1 MAKNLASFLPKSSLE
16 NSFSDELLNSFLNAI
31 SERGLSLYE
40 AQEEAL
46 LALFNGDNVI
56 LNTPT
61 GSGKSLVAEALHFDA
76 MGRGEVSVYTCPIKA
91 LVNEKFL
98 NLCREFGAENVGM
111 MTGDA
116 TVNGTAPIICCT
128 AEILSNRALREG
140 HLLNVKHVVMD
151 EFHYYSDRERGM
163 AWQIPL
169 LELSEARFL
178 LMSATLGEMDFFA
191 SELEKLNHRKTSVV
205 MSAFRP
211 VPLDYNYRETP
222 LLETLD
228 DLLKL
233 NRSPVYVVCF
243 TQANAAETAQDLL
256 SVDFCDKE
264 HKAKIASE
272 LQDVKFTSPYGKDI
286 QRLLKHGVGVHH
298 AGLLPKYRVL
308 VEKLAQKGLL
318 KIICGTDTLGVGVNV
333 PIRTVLLTQLCKF
346 DGEKTAIL
354 SSRDFH
360 QICGRAGRKGFDD
373 QGYVVALAPEHVI
386 ENRKI
391 EEKIKADPKKAKKLV
406 KKTPP
411 TRGYVHWDQNTFERL
426 IKSQPEPLQ
435 SRFQISHSLVLNVL
449 SRKQEPCVSLRTL
462 IQKSHESEQAKRS
475 HRLKAFKLFRS
486 LLDRQLLEITS
497 EKTLR
502 VNVDLQEDFSLNHA
516 LSLYLLDTLKH
527 LDPLSQTYALDV
539 LTLVESI
546 VENPEVILRRQ
557 LDRVKT
563 IAMGEMKAAGM
574 EYEERIEELE
584 KLEHPKPLRDFIYS
598 TFNEFSEK
606 HPWVG
611 NDNIR
616 PKSVA
621 REMFENYFSFAE
633 YIKEYDLQRGE
644 GLLLRYLS
652 EVTKVLL
659 QTVPDAAKTEAVD
672 DVAEYFVN
680 MLKGIDSSL
689 VDEWLKMQGQPVLEA
704 FDQRSIESLAQSRA
718 AEAAEKA
725 KALRQISVQ
734 IRNAIF
740 SFVRAL
746 SVRDVASALEVVPAS
761 DPEAAKNLQVELES
775 FLKERSIRIDFAARV
790 AENTIFDKDSEPG
803 YWVITQKI
811 IDSLEYNDTT
821 LEFVFDQAKTF
832 ESRAMVLH
840 FRRWVA

>member
-1 MAKNLASFLPKSSLE
+1 MARTLSEFLSTKNE
-16 NSFSDELLNSFLNAI
+16 SDLLDAFLNGV
-31 SERGLSLYE
+31 SERGLTLYD

-46 LALFNGDNVI
+46 LSLFNGDNVI

-61 GSGKSLVAEALHFDA
+61 GSGKSLVAEALHFHA
-76 MGRGEVSVYTCPIKA
+76 MGKNEISYYTCPIKA

-98 NLCREFGAENVGM
+98 NLCKEFGAQNVGM

-116 TVNGTAPIICCT
+116 TVNGDAPIICCT

-140 HLLNVKHVVMD
+140 AKLNVKHVVMD
-151 EFHYYSDRERGM
+151 EFHYYSDRDRGI

-169 LELSEARFL
+169 LELKNTRFL

-191 SELEKLNHRKTSVV
+191 KELTKLNGKQTAVVTS
-205 MSAFRP
+205 AIRP
-211 VPLDYNYRETP
+211 VPLEFTYRETP
-222 LLETLD
+222 LHETLD
-228 DLLKL
+228 DLLKV

-243 TQANAAETAQDLL
+243 TQANAAETAQSLL
-256 SVDFCDKE
+256 SIDFCDKE
-264 HKAKIASE
+264 HKAKITAE
-272 LQDVKFTSPYGKDI
+272 LHEIKFSSPYGKDV
-286 QRLLKHGVGVHH
+286 QRLLKHGVGIHH

-346 DGEKTAIL
+346 DGEKTAVL

-360 QICGRAGRKGFDD
+360 QITGRAGRKGFDD
-373 QGYVVALAPEHVI
+373 QGYVVALAPEHMI
-386 ENRKI
+386 ENKKI

-406 KKTPP
+406 KRSPP
-411 TRGYVHWDQNTFERL
+411 TRGYVHWDQATFERL
-426 IKSQPEPLQ
+426 IKSQPEPLV
-435 SRFQISHSLVLNVL
+435 SKFNINHSIVLNVL
-449 SRKQEPCVSLRTL
+449 SRKEKPCESLKTL
-462 IQKSHESEQAKRS
+462 IKSSHENDQQKRT

-486 LLDRQLLEITS
+486 LLDRQLLEIQDG
-497 EKTLR
+497 TLR
-502 VNVDLQEDFSLNHA
+502 VNIDLQEDFSLNHA

-527 LDPLSQTYALDV
+527 LDPSSGTYALDL

-546 VENPEVILRRQ
+546 IENPEVILRRQ
-557 LDRVKT
+557 LDHVKT
-563 IAMGEMKAAGM
+563 IAMSEMKAAGM
-574 EYEERIEELE
+574 EYEERIEELD
-584 KLEHPKPLRDFIYS
+584 KLEHPKPMRDFIYS

-611 NDNIR
+611 TDNIK

-672 DVAEYFVN
+672 DVSEYFIG
-680 MLKGIDSSL
+680 MLKAIDSSL
-689 VDEWLKMQGQPVLEA
+689 LDEWLRLQNRPAGSA
-704 FDQRSIESLAQSRA
+704 FVD
-718 AEAAEKA
+718 EAAAKFRANEAVEKA
-725 KALRQISVQ
+725 RALRQLTVQ
-734 IRNAIF
+734 IRNAVF
-740 SFVRAL
+740 SFVREISNNDLDQARTAVPFKENSSEAL
-746 SVRDVASALEVVPAS
+746 RAVEIQLKSYF
-761 DPEAAKNLQVELES
+761 EAHG
-775 FLKERSIRIDFAARV
+775 RIRTDFAAR
-790 AENTIFDKDSEPG
+790 ASENTIIDKVSEPG
-803 YWVITQKI
+803 FWVVTQRL
-811 IDSLEYNDTT
+811 IDTNEMNDGVI
-821 LEFVFDQAKTF
+821 EFEFDQAATY
-832 ESRAMVLH
+832 ESGEMVLR
-840 FRRWVA
+840 FRELKI

>member
-1 MAKNLASFLPKSSLE
+1 MARTLSDFLSSKNESDFL
-16 NSFSDELLNSFLNAI
+16 DAFLSGV
-31 SERGLSLYE
+31 SERGLTLYE

-46 LALFNGDNVI
+46 LSIFNGDNVI

-61 GSGKSLVAEALHFDA
+61 GSGKSLVAEALHFHA
-76 MGRGEVSVYTCPIKA
+76 MGRNEISYYTCPIKA

-98 NLCREFGAENVGM
+98 NLCREFGAQNVGM

-116 TVNGTAPIICCT
+116 TVNGDAPIICCT

-140 HLLNVKHVVMD
+140 EKLNVKHVVMD
-151 EFHYYSDRERGM
+151 EFHYYSDRDRGI

-169 LELSEARFL
+169 LELKSTRFL

-191 SELEKLNHRKTSVV
+191 EKLTQLNGKQTSVV
-205 MSAFRP
+205 TSLTRP
-211 VPLDYNYRETP
+211 VPLEFAYREIP
-222 LLETLD
+222 LHETLD
-228 DLLKL
+228 ELLKL

-243 TQANAAETAQDLL
+243 TQANASETAQSLL
-256 SVDFCDKE
+256 SIDFCDKE
-264 HKAKIASE
+264 HKAKISLE
-272 LQDVKFTSPYGKDI
+272 LKDIKFSSPYGKDI
-286 QRLLKHGVGVHH
+286 QRLLKHGVGIHH

-346 DGEKTAIL
+346 DGEKTTIL

-360 QICGRAGRKGFDD
+360 QITGRAGRKGFDD
-373 QGYVVALAPEHVI
+373 QGYVVALAPEHMI
-386 ENRKI
+386 ENKKI

-406 KKTPP
+406 KRSPP
-411 TRGYVHWDQNTFERL
+411 TRGYVHWDQSTFERL
-426 IKSQPEPLQ
+426 IKSQPEPLV
-435 SRFQISHSLVLNVL
+435 SKFNVSHSLVLNVL
-449 SRKQEPCVSLRTL
+449 SRKEKPCDSLKNL
-462 IQKSHESEQAKRS
+462 IKNSHETDSLKRT

-486 LLDRQLLEITS
+486 LLDRQLLEIEGGS
-497 EKTLR
+497 LR

-527 LDPLSQTYALDV
+527 LDPSSGTYALDL

-546 VENPEVILRRQ
+546 IENPDIILRRQ

-563 IAMGEMKAAGM
+563 IAMSEMKAAGV
-574 EYEERIEELE
+574 EYDERIEELE
-584 KLEHPKPLRDFIYS
+584 KLEHPKPMRDFIYS

-611 NDNIR
+611 TDNIR

-672 DVAEYFVN
+672 DVSEYFIG
-680 MLKGIDSSL
+680 MLKAIDSSL
-689 VDEWLKMQGQPVLEA
+689 LDEWLKLQGKPAIEA
-704 FDQRSIESLAQSRA
+704 FDHESAAKLRA
-718 AEAAEKA
+718 SDAAEKA
-725 KALRQISVQ
+725 RALRQMTVQ
-734 IRNAIF
+734 IRNAVF

-746 SVRDVASALEVVPAS
+746 SLNDLDQARTIVPFKDDS
-761 DPEAAKNLQVELES
+761 VEGVKVFEAALRAYFEEHGT
-775 FLKERSIRIDFAARV
+775 IRTDFAAR
-790 AENTIFDKDSEPG
+790 ASENTIIDKESEPG
-803 YWVITQKI
+803 FWVITQRI
-811 IDSLEYNDTT
+811 IDTNELNDGVI
-821 LEFVFDQAKTF
+821 EFEFDQAATY
-832 ESRAMVLH
+832 ESGEMVLR
-840 FRRWVA
+840 FVEMKI

>member
-1 MAKNLASFLPKSSLE
+1 MTTTLNAHLPDKNAP
-16 NSFSDELLNSFLNAI
+16 DILNGDQLMDSFLNGI

-46 LALFNGDNVI
+46 LSLFNGDNVI

-61 GSGKSLVAEALHFDA
+61 GSGKSLVAEALHFHA
-76 MGRGEVSVYTCPIKA
+76 MGRNEISYYTCPIKA

-98 NLCREFGAENVGM
+98 NLCREFGAQNVGM

-116 TVNGTAPIICCT
+116 TVNGDAPIICCT

-140 HLLNVKHVVMD
+140 ANLNVKHVVMD
-151 EFHYYSDRERGM
+151 EFHYYSDRERGI

-169 LELSEARFL
+169 LELKNTRFL

-191 SELEKLNHRKTSVV
+191 QELTKLNGKQTAVVTSA
-205 MSAFRP
+205 SRP
-211 VPLDYNYRETP
+211 VPLEFTYRETP
-222 LLETLD
+222 LHETLD
-228 DLLKL
+228 DLMKL

-243 TQANAAETAQDLL
+243 TQANAAETAQSLL

-264 HKAKIASE
+264 HKAKISAE
-272 LQDVKFTSPYGKDI
+272 LADIKFTSPYGKDV
-286 QRLLKHGVGVHH
+286 QRLLKHGVGIHH

-360 QICGRAGRKGFDD
+360 QITGRAGRKGFDD

-386 ENRKI
+386 ENKKI
-391 EEKIKADPKKAKKLV
+391 EEKIKADPKKGKKLV
-406 KKTPP
+406 KRTPP
-411 TRGYVHWDQNTFERL
+411 QRGYVHWDQSTFEKL
-426 IKSQPEPLQ
+426 IKSTPEPLV
-435 SRFQISHSLVLNVL
+435 SKFQVSHSLVLNVL
-449 SRKQEPCVSLRTL
+449 ARKDQPCESLRGL
-462 IQKSHESEQAKRS
+462 INRSHETDQLKRT

-486 LLDRQLLEITS
+486 LLDRQLLEI
-497 EKTLR
+497 EQGALR

-527 LDPLSQTYALDV
+527 LDPSSGTYALDL

-546 VENPEVILRRQ
+546 IENPDIILRRQ

-563 IAMGEMKAAGM
+563 IAMSEMKAAGM
-574 EYEERIEELE
+574 EYEERMEELE
-584 KLEHPKPLRDFIYS
+584 KLEHPKPLRDFIYN

-611 NDNIR
+611 TDNIK

-672 DVAEYFVN
+672 EVSDYFVG
-680 MLKGIDSSL
+680 MLKAIDSSL
-689 VDEWLKMQGQPVLEA
+689 LDEWLKLQGKPAVEA
-704 FDQRSIESLAQSRA
+704 FDHEAVAKARA
-718 AEAAEKA
+718 GEAAEKA
-725 KALRQISVQ
+725 RALRQITVQ
-734 IRNAIF
+734 IRNAVF

-746 SVRDVASALEVVPAS
+746 GTSDFEQARAAVPFKDES
-761 DPEAAKNLQVELES
+761 PEALKGLEALFKSYLQEHGN
-775 FLKERSIRIDFAARV
+775 IRIDFAAR
-790 AENTIFDKDSEPG
+790 ASENTVIDKESESG
-803 YWVITQKI
+803 YWIISQKL
-811 IDSLEYNDTT
+811 IDTNDLNDAV
-821 LEFVFDQAKTF
+821 LEFEFDQAATY
-832 ESRAMVLH
+832 ENGEMVLR
-840 FRRWVA
+840 FRELKV

>member
-1 MAKNLASFLPKSSLE
+1 MKRSLSAFLPSE
-16 NSFSDELLNSFLNAI
+16 TESDLLDAFLRGV
-31 SERGLSLYE
+31 SERGISLYE

-46 LALFNGDNVI
+46 LSLFGGDNVI

-61 GSGKSLVAEALHFDA
+61 GSGKSLVAEALHFHA
-76 MGRGEVSVYTCPIKA
+76 MSRKEVSYYTCPIKA

-98 NLCREFGAENVGM
+98 NLCKEFGAQNVGM

-116 TVNGTAPIICCT
+116 TVNGDAPIICCT

-140 HLLNVKHVVMD
+140 AKLNVKHVVMD
-151 EFHYYSDRERGM
+151 EFHYYSDRERGI

-169 LELSEARFL
+169 LELKNTRFL

-191 SELEKLNHRKTSVV
+191 KELTRLNGKQTAVVTS
-205 MSAFRP
+205 ATRP
-211 VPLDYNYRETP
+211 VPLEFTYRENP
-222 LLETLD
+222 LHETLD
-228 DLLKL
+228 ELLKV
-233 NRSPVYVVCF
+233 NRAPVYIVCF
-243 TQANAAETAQDLL
+243 TQASAAETAQSLL

-264 HKAKIASE
+264 HKAKIAAE
-272 LQDVKFTSPYGKDI
+272 LQEIKFSSPYGKDV
-286 QRLLKHGVGVHH
+286 QRLLKHGVGIHH

-333 PIRTVLLTQLCKF
+333 PIRTVLLTQLCKY

-360 QICGRAGRKGFDD
+360 QITGRAGRKGFDD
-373 QGYVVALAPEHVI
+373 QGFVVALAPEHVI
-386 ENRKI
+386 ENKKI

-406 KKTPP
+406 KRSPP
-411 TRGYVHWDQNTFERL
+411 SRGYVHWDQTTFEKL
-426 IKSQPEPLQ
+426 IKSQPEPLV
-435 SRFQISHSLVLNVL
+435 SKFNVSHSLVLNVL
-449 SRKQEPCVSLRTL
+449 SRKDKPCESLKSL
-462 IQKSHESEQAKRS
+462 INNSHETDSLKRT

-486 LLDRQLLEITS
+486 LLDRKLLEIEGES
-497 EKTLR
+497 LR

-527 LDPLSQTYALDV
+527 LDPTSGTFALDL

-546 VENPEVILRRQ
+546 IENPDIILRRQ

-563 IAMGEMKAAGM
+563 IAMSEMKAAGM
-574 EYEERIEELE
+574 EYEERMEELE

-611 NDNIR
+611 TDNIR

-672 DVAEYFVN
+672 DVSEYFIG
-680 MLKGIDSSL
+680 MLKAIDSSL
-689 VDEWLKMQGQPVLEA
+689 LDEWLRLQGKPAVEA
-704 FDQRSIESLAQSRA
+704 FDHEAALKLRA
-718 AEAAEKA
+718 TEAAEKA
-725 KALRQISVQ
+725 RALRQMTVQ
-734 IRNAIF
+734 IRNAVF
-740 SFVRAL
+740 SFVRAVSL
-746 SVRDVASALEVVPAS
+746 NDVDQARTILPFKVGTAEETKAFESALRAYFEVHG
-761 DPEAAKNLQVELES
+761 
-775 FLKERSIRIDFAARV
+775 RIRTDFSARA
-790 AENTIFDKDSEPG
+790 AENTIIDKESEPG
-803 YWVITQKI
+803 YWIVSQRLVDT
-811 IDSLEYNDTT
+811 NDLNDAV
-821 LEFVFDQAKTF
+821 LEFEFDQAATF
-832 ESRAMVLH
+832 ESGEMVLR
-840 FRRWVA
+840 FREMKC